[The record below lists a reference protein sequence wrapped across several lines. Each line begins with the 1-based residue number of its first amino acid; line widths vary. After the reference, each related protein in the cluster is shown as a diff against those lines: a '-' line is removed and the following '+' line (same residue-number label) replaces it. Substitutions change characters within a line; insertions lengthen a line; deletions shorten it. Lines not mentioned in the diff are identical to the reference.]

1 MLGCEDPVVVR
12 TNAPRAVRF
21 LRHGQRLRQRD
32 LAATIGVSRDKISRL
47 ERGRLGSLTL
57 DTVDRVAGG
66 LGATVSLELQ
76 WHGEQL
82 DRLMDAAHAG
92 LQQAVAQ
99 LLTTAGW
106 LVRVEVSFNRYGDR
120 GRCDILAF
128 HPVTRILLVV
138 EIKSRIGDV
147 QETLGR
153 LDVKVRL
160 GPMLARE
167 LGWGAPEAVVPA
179 LVLAE
184 DRTSRRI
191 VARHHA
197 LFDRFALRGWV
208 ARRWVRRPASSPSGL
223 LWFQRL
229 TDAQALRVKRGQ
241 RVRR

>member
-1 MLGCEDPVVVR
+1 MLR
-12 TNAPRAVRF
+12 TNVPRAVRF
-21 LRHGQRLRQRD
+21 LRRGKRLRQRD
-32 LAATIGVSRDKISRL
+32 LATTVGVSRDKISRL

-57 DTVDRVAGG
+57 EAVDRIAGG
-66 LGATVSLELQ
+66 LGATVHLELR

-82 DRLMDAAHAG
+82 DRLMDSVHAG

-99 LLTTAGW
+99 LLTDAGW
-106 LVRVEVSFNRYGDR
+106 LVRAEVSFNRYGER

-128 HPVTRILLVV
+128 HPATRVLLVV
-138 EIKSRIGDV
+138 EIKGRVGDV

-167 LGWGAPEAVVPA
+167 LGWGPPDAVVPA

-184 DRTSRRI
+184 DRTSRRVI
-191 VARHHA
+191 AAHDA
-197 LFDRFALRGWV
+197 LFARFGLCGWRARAWLRQPESTAG
-208 ARRWVRRPASSPSGL
+208 GL
-223 LWFQRL
+223 LWFHKL
-229 TDAQALRVKRGQ
+229 TGAHALRVNHGQ